1 MIDKEDLEQQLIESR
16 QREEKLL
23 CNVEYLTSQLGHS
36 QNEREE
42 INRVRSQ
49 DDTDQQSV
57 EILSKEPESVGKVSP
72 ECLKTG
78 THGILDF
85 STIAL
90 IQALSE
96 KNKKLISQTK
106 PPSENKP
113 EVSKSGSNLI
123 KLFL

>member
-16 QREEKLL
+16 QREQKLL

-78 THGILDF
+78 LDF
-85 STIAL
+85 STRAL